1 MSRPRDFDEATVLD
15 AAIDQFWSHGYG
27 ATSVRDLGEAMGL
40 GPASLYNAFGDKN
53 ALFSQCLVRYLDKNM
68 RSRIARMEQSFTPRD
83 AVRTFLEQTVT
94 ESLNDPR
101 GCMLVNAALEVAPHD
116 ARVNDVVAAR
126 LKELETFFHG
136 RIAAGQADGSIAS
149 KRPAEDLAS
158 LLLTTVLGLRVLART
173 RPEPSL
179 LRRAADQALCL
190 LDTV

>member
-68 RSRIARMEQSFTPRD
+68 RFTPRD